1 MGFGFGEVKEQL
13 IALVNVVLIVYLSNQ
28 GRN

>member
-1 MGFGFGEVKEQL
+1 MGFGFGEVKGQL
-13 IALVNVVLIVYLSNQ
+13 ITLVNVVSIVYLSNQ